1 MRGRPPKPTELKR
14 RAGNPGKRPLP
25 EEPRGPQLAEM
36 PRAPRGMNAPA
47 RRLWRTL
54 GPVLVEMGVL
64 TRADLPAF
72 QLLCQ
77 HWGLAQQA
85 WEALQQEGETT
96 TDERGLPRKHPL
108 LQVWRDNSRAW
119 REYAAHFGLTPAA
132 RARLGLAWTEKEKSL
147 AELLFEAAA
156 RAKVV
161 EVKQDDAGGDVGDE

>member
-1 MRGRPPKPTELKR
+1 MRGRTPKPTELKR
-14 RAGNPGKRPLP
+14 RAGNPGKRTLP
-25 EEPRGPQLAEM
+25 EEPRGPQLAAM
-36 PRAPRGMNAPA
+36 PRAPRGMGKEAQW
-47 RRLWRTL
+47 LWRTL

-72 QLLCQ
+72 RMLCL
-77 HWGLAQQA
+77 HWGLALQA
-85 WEALQQEGETT
+85 WAKLQSEGTT
-96 TDERGLPRKHPL
+96 TEDERGLPRKHPL

-156 RAKVV
+156 RAKAA
-161 EVKQDDAGGDVGDE
+161 EVQDGKGGDGE